1 MKDTNS
7 ASEQEK
13 SVGEG
18 VSPQLSPLQVGLYTV
33 TLCDS
38 QYFCI
43 QRPKPSHPVAKSNIR
58 LDAGSSSFISGNSAA
73 SLNDSSVLL
82 GESGIEEDFFRY
94 SYSHSQT
101 RRREAGVGLNY

>member
-1 MKDTNS
+1 MW
-7 ASEQEK
+7 EK
-13 SVGEG
+13 
-18 VSPQLSPLQVGLYTV
+18 VSPLSCHLSRWVYYTV
-33 TLCDS
+33 TDCDS

-101 RRREAGVGLNY
+101 RRREAGVGLNYYNTR